1 MAELLS
7 QILLRCDSYTAW
19 SENDPVLGNGELAVV
34 VLTTDD
40 DNLNDTTDT
49 ILFKIGNGT
58 KKFSE
63 LGWTSSLAA
72 DVYEWAKAATR
83 PVYTYGDSDLKGFGT
98 AASHNIEA
106 TVTDSNNIPT
116 SAALIK
122 YIANYIAKLDKVEKI
137 EKIDFTDTDTDITSD
152 VKIPIGSVIRSAELQ
167 INTPTTKTS
176 QGAADF
182 LKLGSGNL
190 VDFVIIKEEDL
201 DFETITTASLLPE
214 TFIFN
219 GINKKTTIENSVM
232 IDSGNFPGISGS
244 VYIKYI

>member
-19 SENDPVLGNGELAVV
+19 SENDPVLGDGELAVV

-83 PVYTYGDSDLKGFGT
+83 PVYKYGDSDLTGFGT
-98 AASHNIEA
+98 AASYNIEA

-137 EKIDFTDTDTDITSD
+137 EKIDFTDTSVIST
-152 VKIPIGSVIRSAELQ
+152 VKIPIGSIIRSAELQ
-167 INTPTTKTS
+167 INTPTTKKS
-176 QGAADF
+176 QGVVDF
-182 LKLGSGNL
+182 VKLGAGNI

-219 GINKKTTIENSVM
+219 GINKKTTIENSII
-232 IDSGNFPGISGS
+232 IDSKDFPGISGS
-244 VYIKYI
+244 IYIKYI